1 MSRPRVRIRFRKQGD
16 LRWISHRDLV
26 RVFERSMRRAGLRL
40 GMSEGFHPKAR
51 MTFPSALALGVE
63 GLDEIMEFELAE
75 PLEAD
80 QIARRLAEQAP
91 AGLSLT
97 EVRLMEP
104 HERKARLRRV
114 TYRMPVPP
122 ALHGLLETRLR
133 QLEEQPSL
141 WIQDPGDQPCSVSA
155 SGLDQLDFQQGTLQ
169 FRLWCN
175 RQGGVSPRSVL
186 QALGLDGP
194 QREGACL
201 TRSEV
206 EIEG

>member
-26 RVFERSMRRAGLRL
+26 RVFERLMRRAGLRL

-75 PLEAD
+75 PLGAD
-80 QIARRLAEQAP
+80 EIARRLAEQAP
-91 AGLSLT
+91 AGLSLN

-141 WIQDPGDQPCSVSA
+141 WIQDPEDQPCSASA
-155 SGLDQLDFQQGTLQ
+155 SGLDQIDFQQGTLQ

-175 RQGGVSPRSVL
+175 RQGGVSPRCVL
-186 QALGLDGP
+186 QALGLDAP

>member
-26 RVFERSMRRAGLRL
+26 RVFERLMRRAGLRL

-51 MTFPSALALGVE
+51 MMFPSALALGVE

-75 PLEAD
+75 PLEAGE
-80 QIARRLAEQAP
+80 IAGRLAEQAP
-91 AGLSLT
+91 AGLHLN

-114 TYRMPVPP
+114 TYRMPVPS

-141 WIQDPGDQPCSVSA
+141 WIQDQGDQPCNPSA

-175 RQGGVSPRSVL
+175 RQGGVSPRWVL

-194 QREGACL
+194 QWEGACL